1 MLERSRILVPILLS
15 AQALTVHWAA
25 SGERPPATP
34 LLSRFPV
41 QFSDWKM
48 LREDPLDRDIV
59 NTLHADELL
68 SRTYIQTTGGSEA
81 GLFVAWFQSQRAGAS
96 QPHSPQVCLPAS
108 GWTPQER
115 GEITLDTTAGPIT
128 VNRYVVGNRS
138 ARAVVLYW
146 YQTPRRVIAGEWA
159 AKFWLIPDAIRDRR
173 TDTALVRLVVWS
185 TRVGDEAATSTAS
198 EFARS
203 LYPVV
208 RQQLPR

>member
-1 MLERSRILVPILLS
+1 MPLFFG
-15 AQALTVHWAA
+15 AQALIIHWAA
-25 SGERPPATP
+25 AAGGDDPLTTP

-41 QFSDWKM
+41 QFADWKM

-59 NTLHADELL
+59 NILRADELL
-68 SRTYIQTTGGSEA
+68 SRTYIQTTGGPEA
-81 GLFVAWFQSQRAGAS
+81 GLFVAWFHSQRAGAG

-108 GWTPQER
+108 GWTPQEK

-128 VNRYVVGNRS
+128 VNRYVVANHS
-138 ARAVVLYW
+138 ERAVVLYW
-146 YQTPRRVIAGEWA
+146 YQTPRRVIAGEWS
-159 AKFWLIPDAIRDRR
+159 AKFWILPDAIRDRR

-185 TRVGDEAATSTAS
+185 TREGDEAATSTAS

-203 LYPVV
+203 FYPVL